1 MGAAIQK
8 HKRGF
13 LTHSSGWHCET
24 VPSPPV
30 PLGPNG
36 PGHLALLLRPGGSG
50 SGHPSAPILF
60 MQVAAGSFQKR
71 IFACCS
77 SPVQRFPWDGCFQL
91 ARVVRA
97 GLGCRAGS
105 AAAVEPR
112 GAADTCR
119 LSSAPRCCF
128 LGSHEPDAVV
138 YCKPRVGSEQ
148 HSSLDSN
155 SSYPG

>member
-1 MGAAIQK
+1 MK
-8 HKRGF
+8 PF
-13 LTHSSGWHCET
+13 LPRRSR
-24 VPSPPV
+24 
-30 PLGPNG
+30 LGPNG

-60 MQVAAGSFQKR
+60 MQVAAGSFQER

-119 LSSAPRCCF
+119 LSSAPRCSF